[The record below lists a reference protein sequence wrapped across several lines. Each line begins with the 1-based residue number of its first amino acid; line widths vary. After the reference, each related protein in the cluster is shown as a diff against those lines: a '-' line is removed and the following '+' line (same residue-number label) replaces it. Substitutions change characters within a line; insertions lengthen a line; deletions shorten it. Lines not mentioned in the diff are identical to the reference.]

1 MGGRYSQK
9 ELEMIL
15 HPENDHGA
23 TPYALDRITAL
34 EAATAVAANPGDV
47 ARVAEWFA
55 QVSRPGVVARISY
68 NAAGAMTLTWVD
80 LEAIAGHLDNEAVA

>member
-1 MGGRYSQK
+1 MGGDYSQK

-15 HPENDHGA
+15 HPQNDDGLA
-23 TPYALDRITAL
+23 PYALDRITAL
-34 EAATAVAANPGDV
+34 EAATAVTANPGDV

-68 NAAGAMTLTWVD
+68 DAAGAMTLSWVD
-80 LEAIAGHLDNEAVA
+80 LDAIANELDDEAVA

>member
-15 HPENDHGA
+15 HPENDNGA
-23 TPYALDRITAL
+23 TPHALDRIEAL
-34 EAATAVAANPGDV
+34 EAATAVTADPGDV

-55 QVSRPGVVARISY
+55 QVVRPGVIARIRY
-68 NAAGAMTLTWVD
+68 DEAGAMTLSWVD
-80 LEAIAGHLDNEAVA
+80 VAELGDDLDDEAVA

>member
-1 MGGRYSQK
+1 
-9 ELEMIL
+9 MIL
-15 HPENDHGA
+15 PPENDDGRTLH
-23 TPYALDRITAL
+23 ALDRIEAL

-55 QVSRPGVVARISY
+55 QVARPSVVARISY

-80 LEAIAGHLDNEAVA
+80 LEAIAGHLDDEAVA

>member
-1 MGGRYSQK
+1 MNT
-9 ELEMIL
+9 L
-15 HPENDHGA
+15 HPENDNGA

-34 EAATAVAANPGDV
+34 EAATAVAANPGDI

-68 NAAGAMTLTWVD
+68 DAAGAMTLTWVD
-80 LEAIAGHLDNEAVA
+80 LEAIAGHLDDEAVA